1 MFDVNRIGLGAM
13 RLTGGPAW
21 LSRDDGVALARRA
34 LELGVQFFDTADSYD
49 LGLNEELVAA
59 ALHPYPEGVI
69 VATKGGRICVG
80 GEWFD
85 LGRPEYVRQQAE
97 LSLRRLRVECI
108 TLYQLHRI
116 DATVPLADQVG
127 ALRRLQDEGKVRHVG
142 LSEVSVAQL
151 REAEEITT
159 IASVQNRY
167 NMNDRASEDVLDYC
181 ESRGIAFIPWRPV
194 APSADKV
201 AALVWLLRRSPVML
215 PIPGTSSVRHLEEN
229 MAALAAHRTTV

>member
-1 MFDVNRIGLGAM
+1 MLNVNRIGLGAM
-13 RLTGGPAW
+13 RLTGAPAW
-21 LSRDDGVALARRA
+21 ISHADGVAIARRA

-49 LGLNEELVAA
+49 FGANEELLAD

-85 LGRPEYVRQQAE
+85 CGRPEYLRQQAE

-108 TLYQLHRI
+108 ELYQLHRI

-127 ALRRLQDEGKVRHVG
+127 ALRRLRDEGKVRLVG
-142 LSEVSVAQL
+142 LSEVTVEQL
-151 REAEEITT
+151 RQAEEITP

-167 NMNDRASEDVLDYC
+167 NQHDRASEEVLDYC
-181 ESRGIAFIPWRPV
+181 ERRGIAFIPWRPV
-194 APSADKV
+194 APAADKA
-201 AALVWLLRRSPVML
+201 AALAWLLRRSPVML
-215 PIPGTSSVRHLEEN
+215 PIPGTSSMHHLEAN
-229 MAALAAHRTTV
+229 MSALS